1 MSECFPSDMFIWII
15 ILFLLFIVALALM
28 VYVLHVVYKN
38 QLEIETKHN
47 ILVKRLLEKNII

>member
-1 MSECFPSDMFIWII
+1 MSECFPSDMFLWII